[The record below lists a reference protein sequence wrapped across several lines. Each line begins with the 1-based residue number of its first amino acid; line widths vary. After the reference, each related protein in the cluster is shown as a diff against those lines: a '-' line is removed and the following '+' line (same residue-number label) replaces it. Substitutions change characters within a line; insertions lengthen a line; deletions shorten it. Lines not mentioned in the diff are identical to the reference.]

1 MDEAVVRATSLL
13 ERAIT
18 YTLGTLSPVTRDDLY
33 RATPCG
39 GWDVAN
45 LLAHL
50 DDSVAALYEAADLGC
65 VRPGTSTGPVTG
77 PGTGPVTGPG
87 TGPRTGTGIRPGIGR
102 GTGAG
107 IGRGTG
113 SGIGRGTGAGI
124 GPGIGPG
131 AGPGIGPSTGAGIG
145 AGVGAGAGPGAGAH
159 LCASGAGGRGGRDPV
174 LVLRD
179 RAAMML
185 GAWAGTLRRQR
196 VRIGDFSLCAT
207 VVAQAGAVEV
217 AVHAWDLAR
226 ACGRPRPIPPAL
238 AADLLAVVP
247 ALVTDA
253 DRPDRF
259 AVPVAVPAR
268 SAAEDRLLAFLGRN
282 PTWVTRHRRAG

>member
-13 ERAIT
+13 ERAIA
-18 YTLGTLSPVTRDDLY
+18 YTLGTLLPVSRDDLY

-50 DDSVAALYEAADLGC
+50 DDSITALHEAADLGRVC
-65 VRPGTSTGPVTG
+65 PGTSIQA
-77 PGTGPVTGPG
+77 GTE
-87 TGPRTGTGIRPGIGR
+87 
-102 GTGAG
+102 
-107 IGRGTG
+107 
-113 SGIGRGTGAGI
+113 
-124 GPGIGPG
+124 
-131 AGPGIGPSTGAGIG
+131 AGIG
-145 AGVGAGAGPGAGAH
+145 AALGTSTEAGTGTGAEAHLGTSAEPGARAH
-159 LCASGAGGRGGRDPV
+159 LGTGGPGGRGGRDPV

-179 RAAMML
+179 RAATML

-196 VRIGDFSLCAT
+196 VRIGDCSLPAAA
-207 VVAQAGAVEV
+207 VAQAGAVEV

-238 AADLLAVVP
+238 AADLLDVVP

-259 AVPVAVPAR
+259 AVPVAVPPR